1 MNTLQR
7 FVLRA
12 PATGGLHEP
21 GAGSAP
27 TAVARAQVLPLRH
40 APRQLELPLLFAPA
54 AAPRHNRLRTG

>member
-12 PATGGLHEP
+12 PAAGGLHEP
-21 GAGSAP
+21 GGGAAAA
-27 TAVARAQVLPLRH
+27 TTVVRTQVLPLRH

-54 AAPRHNRLRTG
+54 APRQRLRTG